1 MRILIVATTLL
12 LLSSALDLQD
22 LAGQV
27 ASDEAAVE
35 TVHAFHAALAAGD
48 SATALSLLAPD
59 VVIFESGA
67 VEASRDEYRSHHL
80 PADMEFSQS
89 VSREITSERSGSA
102 GDVAWMLT
110 ESHSTGT
117 FRERPIDVRGIETML
132 LRRTADGWRIVHI
145 HWSSRRVRADSGS

>member
-1 MRILIVATTLL
+1 MRTLIVTAALV
-12 LLSSALDLQD
+12 LSPAALGLQV
-22 LAGQV
+22 LAGQDHPRSS
-27 ASDEAAVE
+27 APE

-48 SATALSLLAPD
+48 SATALSLLALD
-59 VVIFESGA
+59 VVIFESGG

-80 PADMEFSQS
+80 PADMEFAQS

-117 FRERPIDVRGIETML
+117 FRERPIDVRGVETML
-132 LRRTADGWRIVHI
+132 LRHTADGWRIVHI
-145 HWSSRRVRADSGS
+145 HWSSRRVRTDSGG